1 MNQELSSAQLA
12 DLRAQRLIE
21 ESEFAYIAGDLLI
34 AENAVTNEK
43 RIVGKSELL
52 TENKRRVLKG

>member
-1 MNQELSSAQLA
+1 MNQELSSVQLA
-12 DLRAQRLIE
+12 NLRAKNLIE
-21 ESEFAYIAGDLLI
+21 DSEIAYIAGDLLI

-52 TENKRRVLKG
+52 IESKRRVLKG